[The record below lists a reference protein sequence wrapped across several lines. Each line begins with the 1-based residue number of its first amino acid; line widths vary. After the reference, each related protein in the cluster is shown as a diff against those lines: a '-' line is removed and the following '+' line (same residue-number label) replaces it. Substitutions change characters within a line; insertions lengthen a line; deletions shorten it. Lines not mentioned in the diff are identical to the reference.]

1 MDAAAQD
8 SHSERHFSASA
19 AVRDVVI
26 GMSDGLTV
34 PFALA
39 AGISGAIGAN
49 HVVVTAGIAEIVAGS
64 IAMGFG
70 GYLAART
77 DVDRYRS
84 EYRRETYEA
93 HAMPDEER
101 REVRGIFERY
111 GIPEPEL
118 DRLVEHIA
126 SDHERWVEFMM
137 RFELGLEEPD
147 PNQAPISALTIGGSY
162 AVGGVIPLIP
172 YMATTDVGSALAIS
186 ACCTGIALLAFGAIK
201 ARFTGAPPVRGALQ
215 TLLTGGLAAAAAF
228 FLTRLV
234 R

>member
-1 MDAAAQD
+1 MNAAVED
-8 SHSERHFSASA
+8 SHSERHFNASA
-19 AVRDVVI
+19 LVRDVVI

-93 HAMPDEER
+93 HVMPEEER
-101 REVRGIFERY
+101 REVRAIFERY

-118 DRLVEHIA
+118 DKLVEHIV

-162 AVGGVIPLIP
+162 ALGGIVPLIP
-172 YMATTDVGSALAIS
+172 YVTATDVGTALGIS
-186 ACCTGIALLAFGAIK
+186 AACTGAALLLFGAVK
-201 ARFTGAPPVRGALQ
+201 AMLTGVPPLRGALQ

-234 R
+234 H